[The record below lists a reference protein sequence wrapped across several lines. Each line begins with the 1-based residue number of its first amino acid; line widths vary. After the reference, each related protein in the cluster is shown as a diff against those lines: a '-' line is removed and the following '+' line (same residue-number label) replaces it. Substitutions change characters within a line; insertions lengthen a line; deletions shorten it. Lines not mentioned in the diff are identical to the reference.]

1 MKIHTLIWT
10 VIAIMIFSLLV
21 SCHKESPDIYSGPSD
36 KPVSSTLRSGD
47 LVQELVENPH
57 LISFVSNLIN
67 NSDLVDSVDFQQLV
81 SFFEAS
87 HVGYDSLTWSQV
99 NDTLRV
105 ELGEQLGNFAFT
117 YIYSIMQFSAIAVE
131 QGDYNADTSIFR
143 QSMQEAIGI
152 ISDSISIAA
161 SPCPFPPCGTMD
173 ACCSEATIEYNNC
186 IKIADL
192 NAAWNTA
199 WFAMEAA
206 AAALIVGLTS
216 VGSGGTVAPAGAW
229 FAAGFLSGSAAAK
242 YQTWLNARKSC
253 ALQFEFDK
261 QACGGCNYSMDPK

>member
-1 MKIHTLIWT
+1 MKSSTLLWA
-10 VIAIMIFSLLV
+10 VITTIVFSLVLG
-21 SCHKESPDIYSGPSD
+21 CQKESPDLYSGPSD
-36 KPVSSTLRSGD
+36 KTFFLTLRSGD

-81 SFFEAS
+81 SFFETS

-117 YIYSIMQFSAIAVE
+117 YIYSIMQFSAVAVE
-131 QGDYNADTSIFR
+131 HEDYSSDTSIFR
-143 QSMQEAIGI
+143 QSMQEAIGV
-152 ISDSISIAA
+152 ISDSITIAA

-173 ACCSEATIEYNNC
+173 ACCTEATMEYNNC
-186 IKIADL
+186 VKIANL

-199 WFAMEAA
+199 WFCMEGA

-216 VGSGGTVAPAGAW
+216 VGSGGTVAPAGVW
-229 FAAGFLSGSAAAK
+229 FAGGFLTSSALAK

-253 ALQFEFDK
+253 PLQFEFDK
-261 QACGGCNYSMDPK
+261 QACGGCNYTMDPK